1 MKRRD
6 QRRAEE
12 LADIAAKLE
21 NKKVEYHPYQFIN
34 KIEENWRRKNP
45 TSDRNWAPNKLL
57 NKCLPNYR
65 LKLVDSN
72 EDLELS
78 EITYSELNQNILETS
93 LSTVSAEDDG
103 EVVVVDRGLVVA
115 VEELSVKKNI
125 VNKET
130 EKKDVIEVTGGDA
143 CVTKGNAT
151 VVGSSP
157 NEVHILN
164 LPCDCALCRKVALRK
179 LAREQ
184 SAATASMQ
192 TTEKVQGLSVQSV
205 VSSLFHSAS
214 LESLPPAN
222 EDTMEVG
229 KSSTRKSS
237 LRPST
242 ATDRSSSRLVEQ
254 LRGNISKQRA
264 VNFNAITQIT
274 DSVSSSG
281 EKSYHKE
288 VSVVKS
294 SKSQRERDRERKQK
308 RKT

>member
-6 QRRAEE
+6 QRRAKE

-21 NKKVEYHPYQFIN
+21 DKKVEYHPYQFIN
-34 KIEENWRRKNP
+34 KIEEKWRRKNP

-78 EITYSELNQNILETS
+78 EITNSKLNQNILETS
-93 LSTVSAEDDG
+93 SSTVSAEDDG
-103 EVVVVDRGLVVA
+103 EVVVDIA
-115 VEELSVKKNI
+115 VEELSIKKNI

-151 VVGSSP
+151 VVDSSP

-184 SAATASMQ
+184 GPVTASMQ
-192 TTEKVQGLSVQSV
+192 ITEKVQGLSVQSV
-205 VSSLFHSAS
+205 VSSPIHLAS
-214 LESLPPAN
+214 HTSLPSAT
-222 EDTMEVG
+222 EDMMEVG

-294 SKSQRERDRERKQK
+294 SKNERERDRERKQK